1 VTDQHGPPGWYPEP
15 SGDGQRYWD
24 GNAWGPPSPK
34 PAAPRKISRKLWIGV
49 AVVFGIFLI
58 AAISN
63 SGGSSTNTA
72 STSSSRSAAA
82 VSAPTSPRGDSPPSS
97 VVRDGQFEFRVLG
110 VDRAKSFG
118 GETAQ
123 GEFVIVTLR
132 VENTGSEA
140 RSFYGGNQK
149 LVDMSG
155 RQYAA
160 NGAAM
165 FGEASGDINP
175 GLSIETHLAYDV
187 VAGTPV
193 QELICHD
200 SMFSGGARL
209 AVVDGGRPTQ

>member
-1 VTDQHGPPGWYPEP
+1 MTKQPGPPGWYPDP
-15 SGDGQRYWD
+15 SGQGQRYWD
-24 GNAWGPPSPK
+24 GNTWGPPAPK
-34 PAAPRKISRKLWIGV
+34 TATPKKIPRKLWIGV

-58 AAISN
+58 AAISDD
-63 SGGSSTNTA
+63 GRSTKTA
-72 STSSSRSAAA
+72 STSSSSNAAA
-82 VSAPTSPRGDSPPSS
+82 ALIAPTSGNSPAIS

-110 VDRAKSFG
+110 IDRAKSFS

-149 LVDMSG
+149 LVDTSG

-175 GLSIETHLAYDV
+175 GLFIETHLAYDV
-187 VAGTPV
+187 VPGTAV

-209 AVVDGGRPTQ
+209 AVIEGGHATQ